1 MKLKSLIKK
10 RRLNSQQILQESGQ
24 SLHEVL
30 IASSILAITISGF
43 TSGIIRSNQVTH
55 QASLRQAAE
64 GVITN
69 DLESTVKH
77 RFYTFRCKQG
87 PCKAATAENVKS
99 LMYYDRKDSDDK
111 KDFISRCNARDLARD
126 LLSKDVNDVST
137 GKKTLNIASS
147 SLADQ
152 DITIIRT
159 ISLDN
164 SNKNQAIVEYD
175 AEKDN
180 KVIATIKTTL
190 VPNAVHWCS

>member
-1 MKLKSLIKK
+1 M
-10 RRLNSQQILQESGQ
+10 
-24 SLHEVL
+24 
-30 IASSILAITISGF
+30 AISISGF
-43 TSGIIRSNQVTH
+43 ASGIIRSNQVTH

-69 DLESTVKH
+69 DLESTVKS
-77 RFYTFRCKQG
+77 RFYTYRCSQG
-87 PCKAATAENVKS
+87 PCKAAPEENTKS

-126 LLSKDVNDVST
+126 LLKKNVNEVAT
-137 GKKTLNIASS
+137 GKKTIDIASS

-159 ISLDN
+159 ISLDD
-164 SNKNQAIVEYD
+164 SNENQAIIGYE

-180 KVIATIKTTL
+180 KVIATINTTL